1 MPVKLSEEIVTLALP
16 EFVNVTV
23 CEFVCPV
30 VTLPNEIVLGEAV
43 SEDDMP
49 VPLSAIDIGEFG
61 ALLTTEML
69 PVELPEVVG
78 LYEAVIVCVC
88 PEVRVNGVV
97 TPEML
102 KPVPLTFTCET
113 VKLAEPLLVR
123 VIVWLFVLPTFVL
136 PKFSL
141 FGEAP
146 SCDCVPEPLS
156 AIVSGEFGPSFATEM
171 LPVAEPVVVGAN
183 FAVKLTLWP
192 AVNVVGV
199 VKPEMLKPVPEAVAE
214 FTVTFAEPEFVKVIV
229 CVPLLPTATWLK
241 FTLPG
246 LDVS

>member
-1 MPVKLSEEIVTLALP
+1 
-16 EFVNVTV
+16 
-23 CEFVCPV
+23 
-30 VTLPNEIVLGEAV
+30 
-43 SEDDMP
+43 
-49 VPLSAIDIGEFG
+49 
-61 ALLTTEML
+61 
-69 PVELPEVVG
+69 
-78 LYEAVIVCVC
+78 
-88 PEVRVNGVV
+88 VNGVD

-156 AIVSGEFGPSFATEM
+156 EIVSGEFGPSFATEM

-199 VKPEMLKPVPEAVAE
+199 VKPEIIRLMLEHPQPHPGGSKPPRDPPGRPDARRPPGMRDKQHGPVTHRTIPFAPRARPARHPAKQRQRPARTRRRAEAEVSAVTDGNGVAGSP
-214 FTVTFAEPEFVKVIV
+214 AG
-229 CVPLLPTATWLK
+229 PTAG
-241 FTLPG
+241 PDASVG
-246 LDVS
+246 V